1 MTAMRVLAVALLST
15 LFLDGVSASAEAR
28 ATALTPQQHEAAL
41 AKAATLRSRQS
52 KRDRSA
58 AGATVSFAA
67 VDELRALDALSPTPQ
82 PTESPFLVIGEKMLI
97 FTKEHA
103 TLFLIISILGILI
116 LCCPFIVIAVWC
128 LYHDYGPAPPPYN
141 SKKRACPPKAG
152 IKAPLLASSA
162 EPDLAQVGEGE
173 QKNSKEDA

>member
-1 MTAMRVLAVALLST
+1 MGLAVVLAAIVA
-15 LFLDGVSASAEAR
+15 DGVSAKST
-28 ATALTPQQHEAAL
+28 TALTAQQQASALSKAAAL
-41 AKAATLRSRQS
+41 RNRES

-58 AGATVSFAA
+58 AGATVDFAA
-67 VDELRALDALSPTPQ
+67 SAALLRASDALAPTPQ
-82 PTESPFLVIGEKMLI
+82 PTESPFLVVGEKILI

-103 TLFLIISILGILI
+103 TLFLVIAILGILI